1 MTIFTEP
8 AWCRELLHPEDE
20 SGKRRSLI
28 LQSAFD
34 SIAEAGFEGLRTR
47 AVAARAGMNIATL
60 HYYFPSKQELIEAL
74 ARFIG
79 AKFVSLHGAEPAPS
93 GLPALDR
100 LRQEFSDGR
109 YYAQQQPSMLL
120 VIQEF
125 ALRSRRDPEVQAVF
139 QQMQAHW
146 QQGIAEM
153 VRAGLDDGTFRQDMD
168 AEEMR
173 AMLMAIFSGA
183 SAALDVRE
191 FDVLERHTID
201 WILSDSAKR
210 KLEAIQGAKQ

>member
-1 MTIFTEP
+1 MTTTIEP

-34 SIAEAGFEGLRTR
+34 NIAETGFEGLRTR
-47 AVAARAGMNIATL
+47 AVAARTGINIATL

-79 AKFVSLHGAEPAPS
+79 AKFVTLHGPEPAPS

-100 LRQEFSDGR
+100 LRQEFADGR
-109 YYAQQQPSMLL
+109 YYVQQQPSMLL

-139 QQMQAHW
+139 QQMQGHW
-146 QQGIAEM
+146 RHGIEEM
-153 VRAGLDDGTFRQDMD
+153 VRAGLEDGTFRQDVD

-173 AMLMAIFSGA
+173 ALLMAIFSGA

-191 FDVLERHTID
+191 FDVLERYTID
-201 WILSDSAKR
+201 WILSESAKR
-210 KLEAIQGAKQ
+210 KLEAIRGEKQ